1 MMQDLELFYCQDD
14 ELSLEEDEEG
24 EAEVLRGVL
33 HRANS
38 GRGWQVAGI
47 DLNGFLARYLGHKV
61 VIVVASTDKA
71 REVEPNRVVCATCGF
86 PLDDL
91 GECLRCRLYTVERAR
106 QQREE
111 LFQEIDRI
119 VAQRWADPYG

>member
-1 MMQDLELFYCQDD
+1 MMQDLEPFYSQED
-14 ELSLEEDEEG
+14 ESPLEEDEQEG
-24 EAEVLRGVL
+24 TETLRGIL
-33 HRANS
+33 HRAHD
-38 GRGWQVAGI
+38 GLGWQVAGT
-47 DLNGFLARYLGHKV
+47 DLNAFLAKYLGHKV
-61 VIVVASTDKA
+61 MIVVASTDDIHEDGPH
-71 REVEPNRVVCATCGF
+71 RYVCSTCGF

-91 GECLRCRLYTVERAR
+91 GECLRCRLYMVERAR